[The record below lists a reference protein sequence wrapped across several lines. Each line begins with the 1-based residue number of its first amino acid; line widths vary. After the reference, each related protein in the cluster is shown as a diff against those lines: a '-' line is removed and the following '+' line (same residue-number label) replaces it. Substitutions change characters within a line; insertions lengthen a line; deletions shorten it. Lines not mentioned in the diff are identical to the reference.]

1 MKRPNITPGPW
12 VAKKELYPR
21 PVSKHSSA
29 TFTRVSPGP
38 EGNAIIALVP
48 PIYGPVSNGLAIS
61 NANARAIAAVP
72 ETHKALE
79 RALATL
85 ERLAP
90 SLESRDVETVE
101 IIRSALIAAG
111 YQL

>member
-12 VAKKELYPR
+12 YAMQTSAGTYAVTATIPA
-21 PVSKHSSA
+21 SSCREAVVRETGGA
-29 TFTRVSPGP
+29 T
-38 EGNAIIALVP
+38 IAEE
-48 PIYGPVSNGLAIS
+48 Y
-61 NANARAIAAVP
+61 ANARAIAAVP

-79 RALATL
+79 RALCTL

-101 IIRSALIAAG
+101 ILRSALIAAG
-111 YQL
+111 YQF